1 MGRGARSAAVPCE
14 CLSVCDVGTV
24 GMALGMQSQAIHDC
38 QLSASESPVN
48 TQLAKHARLG
58 GPSGR
63 YLFTIANTNDCSDV
77 FKVQRTENNKYLA
90 SLTLY
95 GHIKPQS
102 SGPIYRNTVIGTL
115 ALMGG
120 LLHSVQRGG
129 A

>member
-1 MGRGARSAAVPCE
+1 MEGREGRE
-14 CLSVCDVGTV
+14 RGERGRKRRGGGGKGGRKGREREGD
-24 GMALGMQSQAIHDC
+24 
-38 QLSASESPVN
+38 
-48 TQLAKHARLG
+48 LAGPIKIRLLR
-58 GPSGR
+58 PW
-63 YLFTIANTNDCSDV
+63 TNDCSDV